1 MKNSPPRLRWL
12 LLNKVLSFSP
22 ILSIKSTARYAGFY
36 ERKDIGSSFNL
47 IRLTLLEQIAIPTMN
62 KLRKQYLEE
71 YLALHPGVKTRNKKK
86 ERSQEEKQERIE
98 GQRQSRERAKNR
110 DRDW

>member
-1 MKNSPPRLRWL
+1 
-12 LLNKVLSFSP
+12 
-22 ILSIKSTARYAGFY
+22 
-36 ERKDIGSSFNL
+36 
-47 IRLTLLEQIAIPTMN
+47 MN

-71 YLALHPGVKTRNKKK
+71 YLALHPGVKTRYKKK